1 MRNDH
6 LSLLLDAGALIHE
19 ETHPHGQVFQSCR
32 RMIEI
37 GSRPRL
43 PAVVYAQVWRG
54 GPRQHSLRTLKRMCD
69 TLPFTEQTAHD
80 VGLLLRA
87 SKTNDVVDATVIVEA
102 VKIRAAVLTSDPRD
116 MTRLAEAVGLDIPI
130 IAV

>member
-1 MRNDH
+1 MVDH
-6 LSLLLDAGALIHE
+6 
-19 ETHPHGQVFQSCR
+19 
-32 RMIEI
+32 
-37 GSRPRL
+37 GSIRCEC
-43 PAVVYAQVWRG
+43 
-54 GPRQHSLRTLKRMCD
+54 SD

-87 SKTNDVVDATVIVEA
+87 SKTNDIVDATVIVEA
-102 VKIRAAVLTSDPRD
+102 AKNRAAVLTTDPRD